1 MKHTLLLC
9 GLLAGFSLAA
19 APELVMVGDAGNP
32 GKKVY
37 FHEVP
42 NPYPRGGVAYPYRI
56 GRSEVSNAEYA
67 EFLNACAAKSDPH
80 RLFDERMKIVRSGGE
95 GAWKYAPAPGREEDG
110 VNFVSRVN
118 AARYCNWLTTGDS
131 AQGAYTI
138 AEKPRENGRTFE
150 AIVGYRDLTFPDA
163 ARVYVLPDMHE
174 FFKAGWYDGDGKFRE
189 LNAETRSEP
198 SRYGIVKHASGL
210 REHMENKFYAG
221 APFVLGADDKA
232 TDAASLN
239 TARLWQQPEYEGRET
254 AGFRVAATAPLQ
266 IGDRLNRRNNFFFDD
281 AEPAKLRI
289 RSDAPAHKSVFRLE
303 LRDFANRPVWNK
315 QVEPQL
321 KPGVTELPIELPA
334 ADGYYELRVTPED
347 ASFNGGSVVI
357 PLAVM
362 RDAADN
368 GAEGNFGFT
377 CHITRRER
385 RYSFEEFDF
394 DLLRRLGVSNVRVDV
409 GYNDIGGSQSV
420 LRRIRAAGLNPLAI
434 ITGSGVSDYD
444 GLAKNRAGHPE
455 LVRKWAAHG
464 IPADYA
470 WYAEQVYNLISAHKD
485 VVRDWE
491 FGNEPTYWK
500 VLPEDYAQMLKAGYK
515 AAKLADPDCNVMA
528 GDLNAIHAPVF
539 RTGGAAFCD
548 SIASHIYGFYV
559 PMFWGIAGKMREMN
573 GWKNAA
579 GIPEKPVW
587 LTEIGGCT
595 YSSMHMIPVRTL
607 DEVRRYQAIH
617 QPKVMAGGLAFGAA
631 KVIPY
636 NFRDVPVDSLEEEFG
651 MLDRYGRPKPGA
663 ASFRATAKLLG
674 KAKFSGFVK
683 GHSLK
688 SGEIAGLAFRDA
700 EGRDVVTLWRN
711 DPYGYDQF
719 KIPFFDMVRAPQPVA
734 LPAEGGSVELFNLSG
749 GASKL
754 DVKNGSVEIPVSE
767 YPVFVRGRLKPE
779 LEPVST
785 AHAVPPLNLPR
796 AKVKILPKQKTR
808 ACDLMS
814 GTVPEL
820 AAGTA
825 ESVKVHVYNLKG
837 EPLSG
842 SLRLVPKSNWREW
855 AWKVEPSV
863 VKLDLPADG
872 MGEAEFKIPVPRG
885 AKPGQLFYLDA
896 FFETEP
902 GVEFQDTVVFRTE
915 TKKLKLA
922 DWITY
927 AKGFKLASDADGAR
941 IRISWEKDRAPFVS
955 FYLRTPKL
963 FAENAAGLETDVILP
978 VRPDGAMIH
987 AVNLLF
993 MDRCGEIFQ
1002 LKQNIAPPEKEWSLL
1017 RFDAS
1022 GILRKGVIVHK
1033 GGDGKVDFPVRLLGF
1048 NFELKPGAAAD
1059 GSILVREWE
1068 RARPLTRWEPG
1079 AWTVYGEGYTLG
1091 KGKNESELV
1100 VSRTP
1105 GGRAYASLFSTRLP
1119 VVARDAASW
1128 PKNVEISF
1136 RPEKAA
1142 VHSVSFLVQDAKGE
1156 TFQLKENIKP
1166 AEGETRLMRFDLTR
1180 IPQGRNLIVYG
1191 GNNDKKLDYPVKLL
1205 GFNFEFVKGDQPGT
1219 LVVNPPEFDK
1229 PAEESAG
1236 GGGAVAME

>member
-67 EFLNACAAKSDPH
+67 EFLNACAAESDPH

-95 GAWKYAPAPGREEDG
+95 GAWKYAPAQGREEDG

-118 AARYCNWLTTGDS
+118 AARYCNWLTTGDA

-189 LNAETRSEP
+189 LNAETRSKP

-855 AWKVEPSV
+855 GVESRALRGETRPPRRRHGRGGIQNSGAARREAGAALLSGRV
-863 VKLDLPADG
+863 FRNGTGRGVSGYGRVPHRNE
-872 MGEAEFKIPVPRG
+872 EAEAGR
-885 AKPGQLFYLDA
+885 LD
-896 FFETEP
+896 
-902 GVEFQDTVVFRTE
+902 
-915 TKKLKLA
+915 
-922 DWITY
+922 
-927 AKGFKLASDADGAR
+927 
-941 IRISWEKDRAPFVS
+941 
-955 FYLRTPKL
+955 
-963 FAENAAGLETDVILP
+963 
-978 VRPDGAMIH
+978 H
-987 AVNLLF
+987 
-993 MDRCGEIFQ
+993 
-1002 LKQNIAPPEKEWSLL
+1002 
-1017 RFDAS
+1017 
-1022 GILRKGVIVHK
+1022 LRKGIQTRLRCGRRPNPDQLGEGPRSVCQFLSAHAEALRRK
-1033 GGDGKVDFPVRLLGF
+1033 CGGARDRRHIAGPSRRRDDSRGQPSFHGPQRRNFPAQAEYRAAGEGVELIALRRLGNSPEGSDRPQGRRRQSRFSGPAARIQLRAEARRGGGRF
-1048 NFELKPGAAAD
+1048 DSGPGV
-1059 GSILVREWE
+1059 GTRP
-1068 RARPLTRWEPG
+1068 PLTRWEPG
-1079 AWTVYGEGYTLG
+1079 AWTVYGE
-1091 KGKNESELV
+1091 
-1100 VSRTP
+1100 
-1105 GGRAYASLFSTRLP
+1105 ATRS
-1119 VVARDAASW
+1119 A
-1128 PKNVEISF
+1128 K
-1136 RPEKAA
+1136 EK
-1142 VHSVSFLVQDAKGE
+1142 
-1156 TFQLKENIKP
+1156 
-1166 AEGETRLMRFDLTR
+1166 
-1180 IPQGRNLIVYG
+1180 
-1191 GNNDKKLDYPVKLL
+1191 
-1205 GFNFEFVKGDQPGT
+1205 
-1219 LVVNPPEFDK
+1219 
-1229 PAEESAG
+1229 
-1236 GGGAVAME
+1236 